1 MYEPKTIEQW
11 IYTTL
16 TADATL
22 QTLLSPDNLPAGYQ
36 IGVYSHL
43 APQVDARSGKE
54 PQTPYIVYSRYG
66 GDLDTTALNGDRVM
80 ANPSYN
86 VVVWDTSSGAI
97 SASRAQD
104 IADRVDALLGDK
116 DITSTTPPIYCQR
129 INSDM
134 FVQPSQGGRI
144 DVGVVLQYRFVAF
157 V

>member
-16 TADATL
+16 MNDSTL

-36 IGVYSHL
+36 LGVYAHV
-43 APQVDARSGKE
+43 APQVDARSLKE
-54 PQTPYIVYSRYG
+54 PQTPYIVFSRYG
-66 GDLDTTALNGDRVM
+66 GDVDTTALNGDRVM
-80 ANPSYN
+80 ANPNYN
-86 VVVWDTSSGAI
+86 IVVWDTQSGAV

-104 IADRVDALLGDK
+104 IADRVDSLLGDK
-116 DITSTTPPIYCQR
+116 DITTTTPPIYCQR
-129 INSDM
+129 VNSDVM
-134 FVQPSQGGRI
+134 IQPSQGGRI